1 MKEVAFSVVSF
12 AVAAFSGRAASRL
25 LLCVLLTASCAGA
38 KDYDVRAFGAKGDG
52 ITKNTEAIQ
61 RAIDAAWRRGG
72 GEVEVPAGEWQV
84 RSIRL
89 RSGVTLRLKS
99 GAHLW
104 ASRSPRDYD
113 NVLEN
118 DAVEKFAG
126 YPVELGKEDLSRKW
140 ENAIIKIF
148 RAKDVALVGEPGSFI
163 DGQNCADATGEE
175 GYRGPHG
182 VWAACATNVTLRGVT
197 LRNTGNWST
206 RFIHCADLTFDGVKV
221 LGGHDGVHVRASD
234 RVRIANCTLDTGDD
248 SVAGYANR
256 DVLVTNC
263 FLRSAC
269 SPFRF
274 GGRDVLVVDCRAI
287 GPADYPHRW
296 TLTAEEKAR
305 GAGAD
310 EVKGRRTTGCAFQP
324 FTDLRLRTWL
334 KPGNIV
340 FRNVTFENANR
351 FMVFLNGLGA
361 LWQDGTAV
369 EDITFENCTMRGI
382 AGTSVVYA
390 PRTTPLKLTFRNC
403 TFACSAYQPAALLY
417 RYVDLVVENVSTE
430 NVGVFARQKDDLSFA
445 DVPDFPSWQVES
457 DDQRQKWG
465 LPPLMRQ

>member
-1 MKEVAFSVVSF
+1 MKSIWTVLCCVSLAFV
-12 AVAAFSGRAASRL
+12 FSPAE
-25 LLCVLLTASCAGA
+25 A
-38 KDYDVRAFGAKGDG
+38 KDDGWQKDVTSR
-52 ITKNTEAIQ
+52 IQ
-61 RAIDAAWRRGG
+61 DEIDAAWRRGG
-72 GEVEVPAGEWQV
+72 GEVAVPAGEWRI
-84 RSIRL
+84 RSVRL
-89 RSGVTLRLKS
+89 RSGVTLRLKA

-140 ENAIIKIF
+140 ENAIVKIY
-148 RAKDVALVGEPGSFI
+148 RAKDVSIVGEPGSFI

-197 LRNTGNWST
+197 LRNTGNWAT
-206 RFIHCADLTFDGVKV
+206 RFIHCADLTFDGVTV

-234 RVRIANCTLDTGDD
+234 WVRIANCNLDTGDD

-256 DVLVTNC
+256 DVVVSNC
-263 FLRSAC
+263 VLRSAC

-274 GGRDVLVVDCRAI
+274 GGRDVLVVDCRAV
-287 GPADYPHRW
+287 GPARYPHRW
-296 TLTAEEKAR
+296 TLTDEEKLR
-305 GAGAD
+305 GAGPD
-310 EVKGRRTTGCAFQP
+310 EVRGRRTTGCAFQP

-340 FRNVTFENANR
+340 FRRVTFEKANH

-361 LWQDGTAV
+361 LWQDGTAI
-369 EDITFENCTMRGI
+369 EDITFENCTIRDMSGP
-382 AGTSVVYA
+382 SWVYA
-390 PRTTPLKLTFRNC
+390 PEKAPLKLSFRDC
-403 TFACSAYQPAALLY
+403 FVSCSTNTPVALYHKNVELK
-417 RYVDLVVENVSTE
+417 VENVTTE
-430 NVGVFARQKDDLSFA
+430 LVGAFAQEKADLGFD
-445 DVPDFPSWQVES
+445 DVPDFPSWQVET
-457 DDQRQKWG
+457 DTRRAIWG
-465 LPPLMRQ
+465 LPPLPKGVRYPSACETTAADGF